1 MRCSRPSTTP
11 AGAEPGV
18 KAIPSSLPTLFSDWS
33 PRDAEPHRESVEVYS
48 NCEQVELFLNGTSLG
63 SQFRPAD
70 AAPRLWKVP
79 FEPGTLRA
87 VGKNAGQCIAILRAN
102 APAGLIL
109 LTATAAGFAPASVTV
124 QTTDRAPIP
133 PR

>member
-1 MRCSRPSTTP
+1 
-11 AGAEPGV
+11 
-18 KAIPSSLPTLFSDWS
+18 
-33 PRDAEPHRESVEVYS
+33 VEVYS

-63 SQFRPAD
+63 SQSRPAD

-124 QTTDRAPIP
+124 DRFWGRNCLSRQLRRRASYL
-133 PR
+133 RQNGL